1 MKNLK
6 LNKTVTWALTILM
19 LALGCNPSRTDNKE
33 QKQPDLA
40 IEFDMRLGGFLPL
53 LPLNNNIVDMMD
65 RSVTIEDFDI
75 PGFPKKMITYGTVFA
90 VMAEVTDEFVYEVAQ
105 SFHEMFPQ
113 DPDLDLEMQKKVLNN
128 MLQYRSLIPVLNGRY
143 ESLSDDMEGSM
154 EQLSKDYSVCDI
166 IMYRDGTGRQTME
179 VVEHLL
185 HYLTS
190 IGLHLTLPED
200 WSFSDP
206 KSKVTQVMNQ
216 AIDAGLYDV
225 GSYKDMIE
233 EDKEVYQR
241 VIVQEFSY
249 WLISTYWD
257 LQEPYGPMSEEE
269 WNVDNKQD
277 LLKKLPEGY
286 DLVEQ
291 TVDRFMKSPSLEI
304 LEKFRK
310 YN

>member
-6 LNKTVTWALTILM
+6 LHKTVNWSLLLFM
-19 LALGCNPSRTDNKE
+19 LAIGCNPSRTENKE
-33 QKQPDLA
+33 QKKSDFILESD
-40 IEFDMRLGGFLPL
+40 IRLGGFLPL
-53 LPLNNNIVDMMD
+53 LPLNNNIVDMTD
-65 RSVTIEDFDI
+65 RFVTIEDFDI

-90 VMAEVTDEFVYEVAQ
+90 VMADVTDEFVYEVAQ

-166 IMYRDGTGRQTME
+166 IMFRDGTGRQTME

-185 HYLTS
+185 HYMSS
-190 IGLHLTLPED
+190 IGLHLSLPED

-216 AIDAGLYDV
+216 AIEAGLYDV

-277 LLKKLPEGY
+277 LLKKLCNCCVN
-286 DLVEQ
+286 LMH
-291 TVDRFMKSPSLEI
+291 F
-304 LEKFRK
+304 
-310 YN
+310 

>member
-6 LNKTVTWALTILM
+6 LHKTVNWSFLLFM
-19 LALGCNPSRTDNKE
+19 LAIGCNPSRTDNKE
-33 QKQPDLA
+33 QKKSDL
-40 IEFDMRLGGFLPL
+40 ILESDIRLGGFLPL
-53 LPLNNNIVDMMD
+53 SPLNNNIVDMTD
-65 RSVTIEDFDI
+65 RSVIIEDFDI
-75 PGFPKKMITYGTVFA
+75 PGFPKKMITYGTVFTI
-90 VMAEVTDEFVYEVAQ
+90 MAEVTDEFVYEVAQ
-105 SFHEMFPQ
+105 TFHEMFPQ

-128 MLQYRSLIPVLNGRY
+128 MLQYGSLIPVLNGRY

-190 IGLHLTLPED
+190 IGLHLTLPKD

-206 KSKVTQVMNQ
+206 KSKVIQVMNQ
-216 AIDAGLYDV
+216 AIEVGLYDV
-225 GSYKDMIE
+225 ESYKEMNE
-233 EDKEVYQR
+233 EDKDAYQR
-241 VIVQEFSY
+241 IIVQEFSY
-249 WLISTYWD
+249 WLISSYWD
-257 LQEPYGPMSEEE
+257 LQEPYGPISEKE
-269 WNVDNKQD
+269 WNINNKQD

-291 TVDRFMKSPSLEI
+291 TVDKFMKSPSLEI
-304 LEKFRK
+304 LETFKK